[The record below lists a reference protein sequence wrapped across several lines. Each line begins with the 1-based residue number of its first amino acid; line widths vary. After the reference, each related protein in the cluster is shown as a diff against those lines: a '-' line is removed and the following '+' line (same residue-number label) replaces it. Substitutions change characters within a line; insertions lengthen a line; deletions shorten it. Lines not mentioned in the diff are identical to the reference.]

1 MRKRILAMA
10 LLMLFLL
17 TACGGSKWSCNKR
30 YCDTTKASSTETLVN
45 P

>member
-1 MRKRILAMA
+1 MKKRILAMA

-17 TACGGSKWSCNKR
+17 AACGGSKWSCNKR
-30 YCDTTKASSTETLVN
+30 YCDTKASSTETLVN